1 MRLLDEFGQ
10 LQNSDSNQRVLRSS
24 KLLTHGTRIAV
35 MRFLSIVSRCVLVG
49 FRPLVRTAV
58 IAVTM
63 ALAGTVLNRPCLGEN
78 SVRLTTRL
86 VTARQ
91 MQRSTCQIGESA
103 FALECLKRF
112 FPDTFRLRQ
121 LCGHRQAIELQ
132 LRSVSEFLTRETRN
146 SCPVR

>member
-91 MQRSTCQIGESA
+91 MQRVPSDSDRKVRGHNAVRAKLANQRLHWSA
-103 FALECLKRF
+103 
-112 FPDTFRLRQ
+112 
-121 LCGHRQAIELQ
+121 
-132 LRSVSEFLTRETRN
+132 
-146 SCPVR
+146 